1 MLKKGNNANN
11 ARAPAHLFW
20 NQEKR
25 AFFDAFW
32 IDRSQKHG
40 EKNRYRSHSVSIK
53 GPFFEKTGTMRER
66 SAFSVRSVQ
75 KSCNTEKM
83 PL

>member
-1 MLKKGNNANN
+1 MLFLLKKGDNVKND

-40 EKNRYRSHSVSIK
+40 EKADTAAAPRQLR
-53 GPFFEKTGTMRER
+53 PFFRKAGTMRER
-66 SAFSVRSVQ
+66 GAFSVRSV
-75 KSCNTEKM
+75 
-83 PL
+83 